1 MTARTRPRR
10 RPRPAALP
18 AAPVAPTA
26 PAAPASPAGG
36 GDRRPRGLL
45 LALFVLIVTVH
56 SFSEVK
62 TTNDSRWT
70 LHVAYSLVTEGN
82 RDLAEWRD
90 LIAPDDY
97 RIAWQDGRPYTFFPY
112 GTDLWATPIVA
123 LLDAAMRATMG
134 RRYGSELAQWRIG
147 DVQEFW
153 ASVTVALAALVLLG
167 IGRRLGLTWRR
178 AAALALLFAFGTSA
192 WSTASRALW
201 SHTPALLCNAA
212 ALALVLRAGEVG
224 RGPALGGRARA
235 ASLLAAGLVL
245 GFGFVVR
252 PTGAV
257 PAAVLAVLAWAYA
270 GRRALWLLA
279 GGAVAAALFGAHNLA
294 VYGRVLPP
302 YYLPGRLAGASTF
315 GPALLGN
322 LVSPARGL
330 FVFTP
335 VLLFAL
341 PGAWALLRARP
352 AAAGEAARPPAD
364 GAPSSLPPGGGPV
377 AGGRAL
383 GAALVVAVAL
393 HWVVIS
399 SYPHWWGGH
408 CYGPRLFT
416 DALPF
421 LCVLLVPVLARWP
434 GGRGAGASREGGRGG
449 RRWSAAGLVFTA
461 AALLGLGAHA
471 VGANVTASGRWNG
484 VPADVDA
491 RPQRLWD
498 WRDPQFL
505 RWRDPAPLSSGR
517 SGAAPRPAAPGRTT
531 APGRAP
537 GAA

>member
-1 MTARTRPRR
+1 MEGWRR
-10 RPRPAALP
+10 RGRALRAAGIVTSWRRQPRSAGAPSGPAA
-18 AAPVAPTA
+18 ATA
-26 PAAPASPAGG
+26 PAGG

-45 LALFVLIVTVH
+45 LALFVLIVAVH
-56 SFSEVK
+56 SFSEIK

-82 RDLAEWRD
+82 RDLAEWRG

-97 RIAWQDGRPYTFFPY
+97 RIVWQDGRPYTFFPY

-123 LLDAAMRATMG
+123 LLDVAMRATMG

-178 AAALALLFAFGTSA
+178 ATALALLFAFGTSA

-212 ALALVLRAGEVG
+212 ALALVLRAGGVG
-224 RGPALGGRARA
+224 RGPNLSGRARA

-257 PAAVLAVLAWAYA
+257 PAAVLAVLAWTYA

-279 GGAVAAALFGAHNLA
+279 GGAAVAGLFGAHNLA
-294 VYGRVLPP
+294 IYGRVLPP
-302 YYLPGRLAGASTF
+302 YYLPGRLAGAATL

-335 VLLFAL
+335 ALLFAI
-341 PGAWALLRARP
+341 PGAWDLLRARP
-352 AAAGEAARPPAD
+352 AAAGKAAPPPA
-364 GAPSSLPPGGGPV
+364 GAGPI

-383 GAALVVAVAL
+383 GAALVAAVAL
-393 HWVVIS
+393 HWVAIS
-399 SYPHWWGGH
+399 SYPHWWGGY

-416 DALPF
+416 DAVPF
-421 LCVLLVPVLARWP
+421 LCVLLAPVLARWP
-434 GGRGAGASREGGRGG
+434 GGRGAGASRRAEPGV
-449 RRWSAAGLVFTA
+449 RRWRADGLAFAA
-461 AALLGLGAHA
+461 AALLGLGVHA
-471 VGANVTASGRWNG
+471 VGANVAASGRWNG
-484 VPADVDA
+484 VPADIDA
-491 RPQRLWD
+491 HPQRLWD

-517 SGAAPRPAAPGRTT
+517 SGAAPPPAAPGRTT